1 MSWTDRSRWWPNVRG
16 ALIVLAVYVVMHA
29 WQTRDLSEGAAPALE
44 GVSVDADPVS
54 LAKLRGEPVLVH
66 FWATWCGV
74 CRAMEHN
81 IVAVNESVPVITVAS
96 LSGSEQEVA
105 AFATEHGATFPI
117 LNDPSGALAKRYGVS
132 AFPSTFIVDGDG
144 NIRHAEVGYTTELGM
159 RARMW
164 LASW

>member
-1 MSWTDRSRWWPNVRG
+1 VKWTDKAWWPNLRG
-16 ALIVLAVYVVMHA
+16 ALLVLAVFLLMQA
-29 WQTRDLSEGAAPALE
+29 WQTRNLSQGAAPDLE

-54 LAKLRGEPVLVH
+54 LSKLRGKPVLVH

-81 IVAVNESVPVITVAS
+81 VVAMNDAVPMITVAS
-96 LSGSEQEVA
+96 LSGSDREVE

-117 LNDPSGALAKRYGVS
+117 LNDPSGDLAKRYGVS
-132 AFPSTFIVDGDG
+132 AFPTTFIVDADG
-144 NIRHAEVGYTTELGM
+144 NIRHASVGYTTELGM

-164 LASW
+164 LAEW